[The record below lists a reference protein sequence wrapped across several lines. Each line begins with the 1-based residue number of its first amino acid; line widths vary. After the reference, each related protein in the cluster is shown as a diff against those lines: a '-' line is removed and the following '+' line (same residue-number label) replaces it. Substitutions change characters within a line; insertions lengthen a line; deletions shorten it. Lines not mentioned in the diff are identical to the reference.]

1 MDLKL
6 PPTVISPLGELKTV
20 ELSKTL
26 PIILPSRSVEDCG
39 RELNFNPQS
48 FLLGGGRIM
57 DQS

>member
-6 PPTVISPLGELKTV
+6 PPTDISPLGELRTV
-20 ELSKTL
+20 EQSKTL
-26 PIILPSRSVEDCG
+26 PIILFSRSMEDCG

-48 FLLGGGRIM
+48 FPLGGWRIM